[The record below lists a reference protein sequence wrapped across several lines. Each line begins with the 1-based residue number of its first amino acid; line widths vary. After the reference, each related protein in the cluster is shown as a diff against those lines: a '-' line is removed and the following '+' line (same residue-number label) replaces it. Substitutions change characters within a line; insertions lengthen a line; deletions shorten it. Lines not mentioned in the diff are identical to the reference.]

1 MTAYAL
7 HGLTPK
13 QEKTRFS
20 EKPVQMGQHPAPI
33 SHSPTALQA
42 DLRGVYPEKQLCM
55 LGHWGTCYSDRCSF
69 LAEGLPR
76 CMLRGP
82 APAVQ
87 KCTSWLVVS
96 WNILGCPGAW
106 WSDLTHTRGFWLGRG
121 E

>member
-20 EKPVQMGQHPAPI
+20 EKSVQMGQHPAPI

-55 LGHWGTCYSDRCSF
+55 LGHWGTCYSDTCPF
-69 LAEGLPR
+69 LAEGPLLLCRSVIP
-76 CMLRGP
+76 G
-82 APAVQ
+82 
-87 KCTSWLVVS
+87 WL
-96 WNILGCPGAW
+96 CPG
-106 WSDLTHTRGFWLGRG
+106 TFWGAQELGG
-121 E
+121 VI